1 MNVKKYTST
10 LPEKGIIA
18 TTEERYQQ
26 LSDADKAAMDA
37 AAVKIIEHVKGYG
50 NGNNQ
55 MSRTGALSLLLA
67 IGTRMNEVNSGR

>member
-1 MNVKKYTST
+1 MKAKNYNSA

-18 TTEERYQQ
+18 TTEERYQK

-37 AAVKIIEHVKGYG
+37 AATKIIEHVKGYG
-50 NGNNQ
+50 KGNNQ
-55 MSRTGALSLLLA
+55 MSRNGALSLLLA